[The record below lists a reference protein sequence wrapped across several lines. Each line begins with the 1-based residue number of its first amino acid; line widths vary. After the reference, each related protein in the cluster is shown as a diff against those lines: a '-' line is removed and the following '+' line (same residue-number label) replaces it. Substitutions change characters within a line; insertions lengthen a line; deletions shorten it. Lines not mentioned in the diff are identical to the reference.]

1 MSTKKLPAP
10 GFLRAV
16 ATAALRAIRRLA
28 RRLMGPGSGPFFA
41 GV

>member
-1 MSTKKLPAP
+1 MGTKKMPAP

-16 ATAALRAIRRLA
+16 ATAAIRAIWRLA
-28 RRLMGPGSGPFFA
+28 RRLMAPGSGPFFA